1 MKVRAIDFVAV
12 NVSDMARAKQFYRD
26 TLGMDFPIWDDT
38 PRWQEF
44 QSEPVALALREDKQ
58 GPGINAAIAL
68 AVEDVSAAVE
78 ELRAKGVTIESGPR
92 ESGVCYG
99 ALIRDPDGNLLILHQ
114 RKDGTAG

>member
-12 NVSDMARAKQFYRD
+12 NVSDMARAKRFYRD
-26 TLGMDFPIWDDT
+26 TLGLEFPIWDDT

-44 QSEPVALALREDKQ
+44 QSEPVALALREDRQ
-58 GPGINAAIAL
+58 SPGLNAAIAL
-68 AVEDVSAAVE
+68 AVEDVAAAVE
-78 ELRAKGVTIESGPR
+78 ELRAKGVEIEGGPH
-92 ESGVCYG
+92 ESGVCYS

>member
-12 NVSDMARAKQFYRD
+12 NVSDVERAKQFYRD

-44 QSEPVALALREDKQ
+44 QSEPVAFALREDKQ
-58 GPGINAAIAL
+58 SPGLNAAIAL
-68 AVEDVSAAVE
+68 AVEDVHAAVE
-78 ELRAKGVTIESGPR
+78 ELRAKGVNVIAGPH
-92 ESGVCYG
+92 EADVCYS
-99 ALIRDPDGNLLILHQ
+99 ALIRDPDGNLLIIHQ

>member
-12 NVSDMARAKQFYRD
+12 NVSDMERAKRFYRE

-44 QSEPVALALREDKQ
+44 QSEPVAFALREDR
-58 GPGINAAIAL
+58 PGAGSNAAIAL

-78 ELRAKGVTIESGPR
+78 ELRAKGVTIEGGPF
-92 ESGVCYG
+92 EAGVCSS
-99 ALIRDPDGNLLILHQ
+99 ALIRDPDGNLLLLHQ

>member
-12 NVSDMARAKQFYRD
+12 NVSDMERAKQFYRD

-58 GPGINAAIAL
+58 CPGLNAAIAF
-68 AVEDVSAAVE
+68 AIEDVVAAVE
-78 ELRAKGVTIESGPR
+78 ELRDRGVTVEGGPH
-92 ESGVCYG
+92 ESGVCSS

>member
-12 NVSDMARAKQFYRD
+12 NVSDMGRAKRFSRE
-26 TLGMDFPIWDDT
+26 TLGMGFHIWDDT

-44 QSEPVALALREDKQ
+44 QSEPVAFALREDRQ
-58 GPGINAAIAL
+58 GAGINAAIAL

-78 ELRAKGVTIESGPR
+78 ELRAKGVTIEGGPLQA
-92 ESGVCYG
+92 GVCSS

>member
-12 NVSDMARAKQFYRD
+12 NVSDIERAKRFYRE

-44 QSEPVALALREDKQ
+44 RSEPVAFALREDK
-58 GPGINAAIAL
+58 GAPGINGAIAL
-68 AVEDVSAAVE
+68 AVEDVATAVE
-78 ELRAKGVTIESGPR
+78 ELRARGVIIEAGPF
-92 ESGVCYG
+92 EAGVCYS

>member
-12 NVSDMARAKQFYRD
+12 NVSDMERAKRFYRD

-44 QSEPVALALREDKQ
+44 QSEPVAFALREDKG
-58 GPGINAAIAL
+58 GPGINAAVAL
-68 AVEDVSAAVE
+68 GVEDVTAAVE
-78 ELRAKGVTIESGPR
+78 ELRARGVTIEDGPF
-92 ESGVCYG
+92 EAGVCYS